1 MPLLRQD
8 HQAPAP
14 KQMEQQEQDRMS
26 FEVGLISPN
35 AKRLFG
41 LNAEP
46 SKAPDSITNPSTITY
61 SQLFLIRLHL
71 VLEFIRFFRKLAVSS
86 SSQLFEPQ
94 VRQRGRDHLPEDGLV
109 DP

>member
-1 MPLLRQD
+1 
-8 HQAPAP
+8 
-14 KQMEQQEQDRMS
+14 MEQQEQDRMS

-46 SKAPDSITNPSTITY
+46 RKAPGSVANSSTSTY
-61 SQLFLIRLHL
+61 SRLFLIRLHL

-94 VRQRGRDHLPEDGLV
+94 VRQRGRDH
-109 DP
+109 